1 MPSRVRSATLW
12 GVVGALAF
20 LVLVQGYRLAFGSL
34 GLDVGSAL
42 GVAGGVGVVVGAA
55 SYATEKRIAA
65 KGRT

>member
-1 MPSRVRSATLW
+1 MTPRTRSSLLW
-12 GVVGALAF
+12 GAVGALAF
-20 LVLVQGYRLAFGSL
+20 LVLVQGYRLVVGSL

-42 GVAGGVGVVVGAA
+42 GVAVAVGVVVGAA